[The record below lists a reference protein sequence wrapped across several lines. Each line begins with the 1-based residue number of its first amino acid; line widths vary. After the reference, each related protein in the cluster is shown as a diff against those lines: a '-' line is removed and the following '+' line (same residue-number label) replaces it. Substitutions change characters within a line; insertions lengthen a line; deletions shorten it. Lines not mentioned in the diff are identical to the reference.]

1 MGKESAL
8 GHDPLGWIKAVKD
21 NKKPS
26 SDNLADK
33 NVPENNPP
41 LPQQQP
47 SIPLNTDK
55 LLERVSQP
63 TNNVGSSTRGV
74 PPLKPKVVIG
84 RMYEKPV
91 PEKPK
96 LVQGA
101 ESTNQETRQAVKSPS
116 PVTLQPQQ
124 VRRIETEINR
134 PVTTSGDRFLTY
146 LIIAYT
152 TLLLVLGYFVYRDIS
167 HRMDRIDAKILTLRK
182 ALPVKEQ

>member
-47 SIPLNTDK
+47 SIPSNIDK
-55 LLERVSQP
+55 PLERVSQP
-63 TNNVGSSTRGV
+63 MNNVGSSTRGV

-96 LVQGA
+96 SVQGA
-101 ESTNQETRQAVKSPS
+101 ESTNRETRQAVKSPS
-116 PVTLQPQQ
+116 PVALQPQQ

-146 LIIAYT
+146 IIIAYT
-152 TLLLVLGYFVYRDIS
+152 TLLLILGCFVYSDLSR
-167 HRMDRIDAKILTLRK
+167 RMGRMEAKVLALQK
-182 ALPVKEQ
+182 ALIVKEQ